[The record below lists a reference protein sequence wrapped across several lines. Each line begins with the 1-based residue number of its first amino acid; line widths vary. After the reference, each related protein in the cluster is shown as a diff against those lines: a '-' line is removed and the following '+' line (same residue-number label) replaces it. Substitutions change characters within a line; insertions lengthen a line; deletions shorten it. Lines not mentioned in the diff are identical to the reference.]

1 MDLPMECLAPLKV
14 FIPSGDGE
22 RTQDRLMSYAIGVD
36 LGGTNIKVAVV
47 SEDGKVLDRSAA
59 KTADDATGS
68 WAETIKQKISELEN
82 RRDQPARWIGLAAP
96 GLAAHDGLSIA
107 NMQGRLRGL
116 EGLDWTDFLQTSY
129 PVPVL
134 NDAHAALL
142 GEAWKGAATGYRK
155 AVLLTLGTGVGGA
168 ILADGH
174 LFKGHTGRA
183 GHFGHISLNSDG
195 PPDIVGTP
203 GSLEQMIGNCTLAAR
218 SGGRFTLTRQLVE
231 AHLAGNA
238 EATDIWLRSV
248 YHLAAGIV
256 SIINAID
263 PEVVILGGGIA
274 QAGAALFRP
283 LECFLEK
290 IEWRPQGHRVHTIP
304 AILGDLAGPLGA
316 AYYAM
321 HWRELN

>member
-1 MDLPMECLAPLKV
+1 
-14 FIPSGDGE
+14 
-22 RTQDRLMSYAIGVD
+22 MSYAIGVD

-47 SEDGKVLDRSAA
+47 SEDGEVLDRSAA
-59 KTADDATGS
+59 ETGDDATGS
-68 WAETIKQKISELEN
+68 WAETIKRKISELEN
-82 RRDQPARWIGLAAP
+82 RRGQPARWIGLAAP

-107 NMQGRLRGL
+107 NMQGRLQGL
-116 EGLDWTDFLQTSY
+116 EGLDWTDFLQPSHS
-129 PVPVL
+129 VPVL

-142 GEAWKGAATGYRK
+142 GEAWKGAAAGYRH

-168 ILADGH
+168 ILADGQ

-183 GHFGHISLNSDG
+183 GHFGHISLNPDG

-203 GSLEQMIGNCTLAAR
+203 GSLEEMIGNCTLAAR

-231 AHLAGNA
+231 AHLAGDA

-263 PEVVILGGGIA
+263 PEVIILSGGIA
-274 QAGAALFRP
+274 QAGAALFMP

-290 IEWRPQGHRVHTIP
+290 IEWRPRGHRVHIIP
-304 AILGDLAGPLGA
+304 ATLGDLAGTLGA

-321 HWRELN
+321 HWRELE